1 MDIVRMVGIALLS
14 GLGGY
19 AGGLHLGIFLED
31 YFTDPRSDK
40 DPKDSDTGRLVMGP
54 LLALLGVIVATL

>member
-1 MDIVRMVGIALLS
+1 MEIVRMVGIALLS

-31 YFTDPRSDK
+31 YFTDPRSDASGK
-40 DPKDSDTGRLVMGP
+40 DAGTGRLVAGP
-54 LLALLGVIVATL
+54 LMALLGVIVATL

>member
-1 MDIVRMVGIALLS
+1 MEIVRMVGIALLS

-31 YFTDPRSDK
+31 YFSEK
-40 DPKDSDTGRLVMGP
+40 QGDSRAGEAGTGRLVAGP
-54 LLALLGVIVATL
+54 LMALLGVIVATL

>member
-1 MDIVRMVGIALLS
+1 MEIVRMIGIALLS

-31 YFTDPRSDK
+31 YFTDKRDAKPAEGSG
-40 DPKDSDTGRLVMGP
+40 TGRLVAGP
-54 LLALLGVIVATL
+54 LMALLGVIVATL

>member
-1 MDIVRMVGIALLS
+1 MEIVRMIGIALLS

-31 YFTDPRSDK
+31 YFTDPSGK
-40 DPKDSDTGRLVMGP
+40 PSKDSGTGRLVAGP
-54 LLALLGVIVATL
+54 LMALLGVIVATL